1 MNPLFLLTRL
11 EPTDDGLCAKAS
23 ELGFTVLRV
32 PLIATE
38 LGMDSPTVAR
48 KVASVGD
55 GIAMAWTS
63 RRAAEALARV
73 LPGARA
79 NLGRVPMYCVGEES
93 AAPVRRAGFEPRIPP
108 ESTGAAGLARYIL
121 QRAEQDQVKSV
132 IFLRGDRSL
141 PDLPNLL
148 QEGGLEVYGLEVYRT
163 RFLEADVSGLA
174 GWLKRGEPVAVAFF
188 SPSGIQALERL
199 LDPDMRTRLHEHAT
213 AVARGETTARA
224 LKERGY
230 GRIVQPGTVDSFET
244 VAHEALRTIST
255 RITQP

>member
-1 MNPLFLLTRL
+1 VTPLFFVTRL
-11 EPTDDGLCAKAS
+11 EATDDELCAKAS
-23 ELGFTVLRV
+23 EMGFTVLRV

-48 KVASVGD
+48 KVAAVGD

-93 AAPVRRAGFEPRIPP
+93 AAPVRRAGFEPLIPA
-108 ESTGAAGLARYIL
+108 ESTGAAGLARFIL
-121 QRAEQDQVKSV
+121 QRAKEDHVKSV

-141 PDLPNLL
+141 PDLPNVLR
-148 QEGGLEVYGLEVYRT
+148 EGGLTVFGLEVYRT
-163 RFLEADVSGLA
+163 RFLDADVSGLTA
-174 GWLKRGEPVAVAFF
+174 WLDRGDPVAVAFF
-188 SPSGIQALERL
+188 SPSGIVALERL
-199 LDPDMRTRLHEHAT
+199 LDPATRTRLHDRAT

-224 LKERGY
+224 LDERAY
-230 GRIVQPGTVDSFET
+230 GRIFRPGSINAFES
-244 VAHEALRTIST
+244 VAHEALRAVCEA
-255 RITQP
+255 RR